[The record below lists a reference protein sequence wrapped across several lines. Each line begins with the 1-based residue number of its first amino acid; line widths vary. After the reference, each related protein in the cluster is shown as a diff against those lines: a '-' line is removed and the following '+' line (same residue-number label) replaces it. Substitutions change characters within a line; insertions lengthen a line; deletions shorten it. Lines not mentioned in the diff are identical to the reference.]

1 MLLAVDIAQ
10 QLWAQHRVRT
20 GQSAQPDSNG
30 RHPQGA
36 EATQAQ
42 EEPSHR
48 VGPSIDAGPNL
59 FEVNI
64 FLVFQRFV
72 VGLNAFIFI
81 PITPRPVKNE
91 VIQRGVFFP
100 SEHGPQSI
108 DWSDLFLVRCME
120 ARDLLAS
127 SPMLEDRYSVPDIVA
142 IDVAIVSELNELGL
156 VESEVHYPELLGLPQ
171 LLYQAVYILREDGF
185 VSAIDVVAQNLG
197 VKNLGVNV

>member
-1 MLLAVDIAQ
+1 M
-10 QLWAQHRVRT
+10 
-20 GQSAQPDSNG
+20 
-30 RHPQGA
+30 
-36 EATQAQ
+36 
-42 EEPSHR
+42 
-48 VGPSIDAGPNL
+48 
-59 FEVNI
+59 
-64 FLVFQRFV
+64 
-72 VGLNAFIFI
+72 
-81 PITPRPVKNE
+81 KNE

-185 VSAIDVVAQNLG
+185 VSAIDVVAQNLS